1 MNSDLGSL
9 LNAVKGKK
17 VFGQSSD
24 QFRGVS
30 IDSRTLR
37 SEQLFFC
44 ISGDRFDGHN
54 FLKEVIKK
62 KAGGIVISRR
72 DTIAELDLEASG
84 TFVVWVPDTLKAMQD
99 LAKFRRNQLNLKVI
113 GVTGS
118 NGKST
123 TKEMIA
129 AIVSAVAKT
138 FKTRGNLNNH
148 IGLPLNIFELEES
161 HQVAVFEMGMS
172 AAGEIRQ
179 LANIAQPEVG
189 LITNISKAHMVHL
202 KNIKEIQAAKGELFD
217 ALPPSGTAIVN
228 ADDPLVRDLAVRL
241 RSNTV
246 TFGIEKPADVQAH
259 NIKLKGTS
267 GYDFT
272 ANIFDREIP
281 IHVPLLGFGNV
292 YNALAAITTGY
303 CLGVPLE
310 TMNENLNKI
319 ERLPQRCEVTQFK
332 NIFFINDSYNAN
344 PQSMRQAL
352 NMLIQFQHTGKKIL
366 VLGDMLELGDAE
378 YEEHKNIG
386 ELIAG
391 LKIDQLI
398 TIGGLAEEISE
409 GAFSKGMSRDCIH
422 HFKKHNE
429 ASEFLKNIIQ
439 SGDCIL
445 FKGSRGA
452 QIEIAFNNLMEKL

>member
-9 LNAVKGKK
+9 LEAVKGKK
-17 VFGQSSD
+17 IVGKASD
-24 QFRGVS
+24 SFKGVS

-37 SEQLFFC
+37 PQQLFFC
-44 ISGDRFDGHN
+44 IRGDRFDGHN

-62 KAGGIVISRR
+62 KAGGIVISNR
-72 DTIAELDLEASG
+72 DIVAELDLEASG

-99 LAKFRRNQLNLKVI
+99 LAKYRRNQLNLKVI

-129 AIVSAVAKT
+129 AVVSAVAKT

-161 HQVAVFEMGMS
+161 HEVAVFEMGMS

-179 LANIAQPEVG
+179 LAEIARPEVG

-202 KNIKEIQAAKGELFD
+202 KTIHEVQAAKGELFE
-217 ALPPSGTAIVN
+217 ALPESGTAIVN

-241 RSNTV
+241 RSKTI
-246 TFGIEKPADVQAH
+246 TFGIEKPADVQARD
-259 NIKLKGTS
+259 IKLNGTS

-272 ANIFDREIP
+272 AKIFDHEIA

-310 TMNENLNKI
+310 TMNESLNKI
-319 ERLPQRCEVTQFK
+319 EKLSQRCEVIQFK
-332 NIFFINDSYNAN
+332 SMFFINDAYNAN

-352 NMLIQFQHTGKKIL
+352 DTLINFQHPGKKIL
-366 VLGDMLELGDAE
+366 VLGDMLELGEAE
-378 YEEHKNIG
+378 HEEHKKIG
-386 ELIAG
+386 EIIAG
-391 LKIDQLI
+391 LKIDHLV
-398 TIGGLAEEISE
+398 TVGGLAEEISE
-409 GAFSKGMSRDCIH
+409 GAFGKGMPNDHIH
-422 HFKKHNE
+422 RFKKQNE
-429 ASEFLKNIIQ
+429 AADFLKNIIQ

-452 QIEIAFNNLMEKL
+452 EIEIVFNDLMEKL